1 MYPMFVQICVAGV
14 YEMCDLSPIVFVG
27 KIKYICYHI
36 FVCSGYKNNILKYFT
51 THLCM

>member
-1 MYPMFVQICVAGV
+1 MFNVVLVGV

-27 KIKYICYHI
+27 KIKNHCYRV

-51 THLCM
+51 THNV